1 MIKAEPFL
9 GWKLLEKKS
18 KKIWI
23 KTSIQ
28 TIIFMVLH
36 FLLHV
41 SHLLHL
47 TVYGRKREVKSFSH
61 CSALSQEL
69 P

>member
-9 GWKLLEKKS
+9 GWKLTVR

-23 KTSIQ
+23 KTSTQ

-36 FLLHV
+36 FLLHA

-47 TVYGRKREVKSFSH
+47 TVYGRKREVKSSPH